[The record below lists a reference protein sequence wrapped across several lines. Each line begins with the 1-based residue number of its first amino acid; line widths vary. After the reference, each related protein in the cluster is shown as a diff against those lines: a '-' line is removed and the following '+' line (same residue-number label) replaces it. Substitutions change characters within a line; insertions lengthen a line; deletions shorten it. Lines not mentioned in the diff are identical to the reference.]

1 MQPSLEPIDT
11 PERFARRFN
20 VSRETIERLRIYE
33 ALLKQW
39 QRAVNLVAP
48 KTLEHVWQRHFA
60 DSAQL
65 LAHAPRAKTWLD
77 LGSGAGFPGL
87 VVAIC
92 AANRDNSLVHII
104 ESNAK
109 KCAFCQEVVRETGCS
124 VEIHNARIES
134 RGIEDKL
141 IAADIVTARA
151 LAPLDR
157 LYELAAPYL
166 RCGATGLFL
175 KGRQVERELG
185 IAAKNW
191 RCEVFLHPSVTGAR
205 ARIVEVKS
213 LRRKATGNLEAA
225 DA

>member
-11 PERFARRFN
+11 PERFAHHFN

-33 ALLKQW
+33 MLLKQW
-39 QRAVNLVAP
+39 QRGVNLVAP
-48 KTLEHVWQRHFA
+48 NTLPHVWQRHFA

-65 LAHAPRAKTWLD
+65 LAHAPRANKWLD

-92 AANRDNSLVHII
+92 AANQDYSHVQII

-124 VEIHNARIES
+124 VEIHHARIES
-134 RGIEDKL
+134 PEMQDKL
-141 IAADIVTARA
+141 SAVDIVTARA
-151 LAPLDR
+151 LAPLDQ
-157 LYELAAPYL
+157 LYRLAAPYL
-166 RCGATGLFL
+166 RRGATGLFL
-175 KGRQVERELG
+175 KGRQVERELAS
-185 IAAKNW
+185 AAKNW
-191 RCEVFLHPSVTGAR
+191 RCEITLHPSVTDAR

-213 LRRKATGNLEAA
+213 LRHKESGDLEAA